1 MRILPI
7 LLLLPFLHW
16 GCSDDPRMTD
26 EQFVAFFVAM
36 SQATNQYADAPVKLR
51 EAHQRLYREYETT
64 PETVQATIAHYQEH
78 PEKWGP
84 ILERI
89 GEELKRAEG
98 KVQFQSPK
106 SKVQRS
112 NGCQIPKPLRQ
123 IVQHPGFVI
132 RILTFGIPRR
142 GTVYRS

>member
-16 GCSDDPRMTD
+16 GCTSDPRMTD
-26 EQFVAFFVAM
+26 EQFVVFFVAM
-36 SQATNQYADAPVKLR
+36 SQATNQYADAPVHLR
-51 EAHQRLYREYETT
+51 EAHERLYREYETT

-78 PEKWGP
+78 PEKWVP

-89 GEELKRAEG
+89 GEELKRTEG

-106 SKVQRS
+106 SKGQMNVKFQS
-112 NGCQIPKPLRQ
+112 P
-123 IVQHPGFVI
+123 
-132 RILTFGIPRR
+132 
-142 GTVYRS
+142 